1 MGHGLPISVGMA
13 LAAKL
18 NKLNHNVYVVI
29 SDGECDEGSNWE
41 AALFAAHHKLDNL
54 IVIIDRNNLQSIKN
68 TEDTLAIEPLKD
80 KWISFGWA
88 TEEVD
93 GHNIKKLTEVMDKNI
108 TLDKPKCIIANTIK
122 GKGVTFM
129 ENNNLWHYRSPQGQE
144 FNDALSELNKSKI

>member
-1 MGHGLPISVGMA
+1 MSHYQNGSNFSGHISHKNIPGVEISTGSLGHGLPISVGLA

-18 NKLNHNVYVVI
+18 NKEDHNTYVII

-54 IVIIDRNNLQSIKN
+54 IVIIDRNNLQSIKS

-80 KWISFGWA
+80 KWLSFGWS

-93 GHNIKKLTEVMDKNI
+93 GHDIKMLAKVMSKKN
-108 TLDKPKCIIANTIK
+108 TTKNKPN
-122 GKGVTFM
+122 V
-129 ENNNLWHYRSPQGQE
+129 
-144 FNDALSELNKSKI
+144 